1 MEDDFECQDKAV
13 RLFFFF
19 NCKIIE
25 TFEGF
30 AMEVVSKEAW
40 A

>member
-13 RLFFFF
+13 RLFFF
-19 NCKIIE
+19 NCKLIE

-30 AMEVVSKEAW
+30 AMEVVSKETW